1 VPTISAVGHETDVT
15 IADFVADVRAATPSA
30 AAEMVVAPTAELRA
44 RIDRLSQR
52 VAGAMDTRLHRLESR
67 LRGLEAGRG
76 FAGARGRVALRGRH
90 VAELG
95 HQLRAAIK
103 ARVATSARSYLAL
116 SRRLEASDLRR
127 RLDRVRT
134 RLVTA
139 DSRLNAA
146 FDRRRHTADVRLRN
160 AVARL
165 ESLSPLAVLGR
176 GYAVCWNEDRTR
188 IVRDATTVA
197 SGDRVRVTLE
207 KGELNCEVRGGST

>member
-1 VPTISAVGHETDVT
+1 
-15 IADFVADVRAATPSA
+15 
-30 AAEMVVAPTAELRA
+30 MVVAPTAEFRG

-52 VAGAMDTRLHRLESR
+52 VASAIRARLHRGESR
-67 LRGLEAGRG
+67 LRALEARSG

-95 HQLRAAIK
+95 HQLAA
-103 ARVATSARSYLAL
+103 AARTRVAASGRRYLAL
-116 SRRLEASDLRR
+116 GRRLEASDLRR

-139 DSRLNAA
+139 DGRLNAA
-146 FDRRRHTADVRLRN
+146 FDRRRNTADVRLRS

-188 IVRDATTVA
+188 IIRDAATA
-197 SGDRVRVTLE
+197 ADGDRVRITLE
-207 KGELNCEVRGGST
+207 KGELDCQVRGRSAPPPGPPSAAPARPNR